1 MSEQE
6 WEASLLD
13 PAVLEC
19 PFPLFGRLREEAPI
33 RFMPE
38 LKMFYVTR
46 YKDIRTVKRN
56 PQIFSNDI
64 YALGGSRT
72 GPQAA
77 AEAYRREHGW
87 GRVSTLQRTD
97 PPVHTLY
104 RQLVDKAFTPRRVR
118 TMVPYIEGVVNDLI
132 DAFIDR
138 GECDFVRDFAVP
150 LPCTVIADQLGV
162 PRSDVLKIKIW
173 SDAMLGPGGHHMDE
187 SQALECAR
195 LVVEAQHYFAKVIE
209 NRRKQPQDDIISD
222 LVHAEV
228 DGRRLDMYELQ
239 DLLDQLITGGNETT
253 TNAIGSG
260 MMLLLKHPEQMQY
273 LREHP
278 EGIKNF
284 VEEVLRVE
292 TPVLHLFRIVLEDTE
307 LGGVALPKGAM
318 VALGYAAA
326 NRDEDVFPDG
336 ETFDVCRHKAGAHLS
351 FGSGPHF
358 CPGASL
364 GRQELLSGFTQLLKR
379 LDNIHPADPNE
390 TYPHVPH
397 SFLRGL
403 KSLEIRFDKAAGH

>member
-1 MSEQE
+1 MAEVE
-6 WEASLLD
+6 TSLLD

-19 PFPLFGRLREEAPI
+19 PFPLFKQLREEAPV

-38 LKMFYVTR
+38 LKMYYVTR
-46 YKDIRTVKRN
+46 YKDIRTIKRN
-56 PQIFSNDI
+56 PQIFSNNI
-64 YALGGSRT
+64 YALGGART
-72 GPQAA
+72 GPQAK
-77 AEAYRREHGW
+77 AEAYRAEHGW
-87 GRVSTLQRTD
+87 ARVSTLQRTD

-138 GECDFVRDFAVP
+138 GQCDFVGEFAVP
-150 LPCTVIADQLGV
+150 LPSTVIADQLGV
-162 PRSDVLKIKIW
+162 PRADVHKVKIW
-173 SDAMLGPGGHHMDE
+173 SDAMLGPGGHHMDDDE
-187 SQALECAR
+187 AIEAAK
-195 LVVEAQHYFAKVIE
+195 LVVEAQHYFAEVIE
-209 NRRKQPQDDIISD
+209 DRRQQPRDDIISD

-239 DLLDQLITGGNETT
+239 DLLDQLLTGGNETT

-260 MMLLLKHPEQMQY
+260 MMLLLRHPEQMQY

-284 VEEVLRVE
+284 VEEVLRYE
-292 TPVLHLFRIVLEDTE
+292 TPVLHLFRLVLEDTE
-307 LGGVALPKGAM
+307 LGGVPLPKGAM
-318 VALGYAAA
+318 VAMGYAAA
-326 NRDEDVFPDG
+326 NRDADVFPDA

-364 GRQELLSGFTQLLKR
+364 GRQEMLSGFTILLQR
-379 LDNIHPADPNE
+379 LADIRPLDPNDRFE
-390 TYPHVPH
+390 HVPH

-403 KSLEIRFDKAAGH
+403 KRLDIRFDKAAGG